1 MRRRATHFA
10 TAFSHSLASF
20 FLLVLV
26 AVSSRALDPDLNVS
40 QYAHT
45 TWRVQ
50 DGYFSSAPRTITQTS
65 DGYLWIGTQSGL
77 VRFDGSRFLPWTP
90 PDGKSLPSSTILSL
104 LGAHDGSLW
113 IGTRAGLA
121 HFVNQKLV
129 QFPDFHDRVY
139 GILEDS
145 SGNIW
150 ISHQNDVEHSGG
162 PICEVSGTT
171 IHCLDKSD
179 GVSESASC
187 GGPLVKD
194 GSGNLWV
201 GTDRDILR
209 WRAGS
214 PQTFRPAGLGNTD
227 GLERVTSLTTELDG
241 SIWVGTQLTRKG
253 GFQLLTDGF
262 LKSFSLPHLE

>member
-26 AVSSRALDPDLNVS
+26 AVPSRALDPDLNVS

-45 TWRVQ
+45 AWRVQ
-50 DGYFSSAPRTITQTS
+50 DGYFSSAPRTMTQTS

-150 ISHQNDVEHSGG
+150 ISHQNDVEAQRRPDLRSLWNDNSLFGQVGRCFRIGMLRRATRQRRLRKLVGWYRSGHS
-162 PICEVSGTT
+162 PMACWVITDVSPSRTGEHGRT
-171 IHCLDKSD
+171 
-179 GVSESASC
+179 
-187 GGPLVKD
+187 
-194 GSGNLWV
+194 
-201 GTDRDILR
+201 
-209 WRAGS
+209 
-214 PQTFRPAGLGNTD
+214 
-227 GLERVTSLTTELDG
+227 
-241 SIWVGTQLTRKG
+241 
-253 GFQLLTDGF
+253 
-262 LKSFSLPHLE
+262 